1 VLVAALPGAAR
12 AWSFVALLGAG
23 IVLMTSRLVPNFA
36 AGLGLIAGWIVLGIA
51 KPADALGGVASKEW
65 LFVLAIYG
73 LAAAAARAGV
83 LFVGRL
89 PQRLVWQ
96 AAVLLATGVV
106 LTPLVPSSTARAS
119 LTLPLTLA
127 VAEALRL
134 PERGRS
140 AAALGLGAWIG
151 SGPLM
156 FAFLN
161 G

>member
-1 VLVAALPGAAR
+1 
-12 AWSFVALLGAG
+12 
-23 IVLMTSRLVPNFA
+23 M
-36 AGLGLIAGWIVLGIA
+36 
-51 KPADALGGVASKEW
+51 
-65 LFVLAIYG
+65 
-73 LAAAAARAGV
+73 
-83 LFVGRL
+83 
-89 PQRLVWQ
+89 
-96 AAVLLATGVV
+96 LLATGVM

-140 AAALGLGAWIG
+140 AAMLGLGAWIG

-161 G
+161 GSGTCLLAWGLLPDASRARFT